1 MVLVFVV
8 IVVEFVIGGDNGF
21 GCDCG
26 NGCAGEVVSKDIL
39 KLAQVDPKL

>member
-8 IVVEFVIGGDNGF
+8 VVVEFVIGGDTGF
-21 GCDCG
+21 GCGCA
-26 NGCAGEVVSKDIL
+26 NGCDGEVVSKDIL